1 MILKAFDEHR
11 ISFETFSKAPK
22 DLLKDPRLVVR
33 IEDNYYNW
41 QTAAPF
47 IISMLAF
54 KQPIPHEIVGQPLV
68 VVQ

>member
-11 ISFETFSKAPK
+11 VSFTAFSKKPH
-22 DLLKDPRLVVR
+22 DILKDPKLVVR

-54 KQPIPHEIVGQPLV
+54 K
-68 VVQ
+68 